1 MDNLLN
7 LKQTEIISSMDGEPG
22 TLINA
27 SVAVDKLAFIC
38 EKLTY
43 PNVKIEMTAFY
54 ENDEKFKDCDS
65 YRFDQYMQQYYLY
78 KTVDIRTILK
88 KLVIHFKK
96 NTDNRDRSEFGFK
109 ENDNT
114 SKGIITYDIPED
126 ILDIVAEDYFRIVST
141 KSVQSDTR
149 LSKKIQNSI
158 IDRVTTNLL
167 EDEFKALVE
176 LRDMHKK
183 ALMEAINM
191 ELSDEEQSDIWN
203 QVTNLIRE
211 ESRVCRNVEGLR
223 SDTVLD
229 YNLAWIKE
237 YRDGLA

>member
-1 MDNLLN
+1 MQNVQFDFAV
-7 LKQTEIISSMDGEPG
+7 EGEPG
-22 TLINA
+22 ALINV
-27 SVAVDKLAFIC
+27 SVAVDKLPFIS

-54 ENDEKFKDCDS
+54 ENDEKFRDCDS

-78 KTVDIRTILK
+78 KTVDIRSILK

-96 NTDNRDRSEFGFK
+96 ITDNRDRSEFGFK
-109 ENDNT
+109 ENYT
-114 SKGIITYDIPED
+114 SKGIIKYDIPED
-126 ILDIVAEDYFRIVST
+126 ILDLVAEDYFRIVST
-141 KSVQSDTR
+141 KSVQFDTR
-149 LSKKIQNSI
+149 LSKKIQKSI
-158 IDRVTTNLL
+158 IDRITTNLL

-176 LRDMHKK
+176 LRDLHKK

-191 ELSDEEQSDIWN
+191 ELSEEEQADIWN
-203 QVTNLIRE
+203 QVTNQISE
-211 ESRVCRNVEGLR
+211 ESRVCINVEGLR

-237 YRDGLA
+237 YRDGLMFE